1 MGVAVEIIP
10 GGMGTVAVGHHLH
23 AVLPA
28 IVVVGLPG
36 APVGV
41 RQRCAIA
48 PGVSC
53 EMERLCVETTMGE
66 ILPSHQPL
74 QLRPGLPPSV
84 GLLLRPIHLLL
95 ALLY

>member
-1 MGVAVEIIP
+1 MGVTVEIIP
-10 GGMGTVAVGHHLH
+10 GGIGTVAVGHHLH

-28 IVVVGLPG
+28 IVVVGFPG

-53 EMERLCVETTMGE
+53 GNGTIAC
-66 ILPSHQPL
+66 
-74 QLRPGLPPSV
+74 
-84 GLLLRPIHLLL
+84 
-95 ALLY
+95 